1 MREMITVANGKGGV
15 GKTTTAVNLAA
26 ALRQKGFK
34 VLIVDCDS
42 QMNAS
47 YCNGW
52 RQEYERMDGKRTL
65 FHALVNGSALPVYK
79 SALGSYF
86 TPSSRL
92 MATVDPDL
100 QRQISPN
107 SVLSEVMQQPV
118 DDQTGEGIKLIK
130 DCMDYVIFDCPP
142 SLGNVTLNAMVAST
156 GLLIPVQLEG
166 FSIRGLGEI
175 IDSFKRV
182 QRSLNPGLKVRGML
196 LTMANKQFCITRQY
210 LETLEANFGK
220 LIFDTMIRKSVSIPE
235 SQDAS
240 HDIFAYAPKSNGAKD
255 YMAFCEEF
263 LQKAL

>member
-1 MREMITVANGKGGV
+1 MREIITVANGKGGV

-26 ALRQKGFK
+26 ALRQKGYK

-79 SALGSYF
+79 SELGSYF

-107 SVLSEVMQQPV
+107 SVLSDVLDQSI

-130 DCMDYVIFDCPP
+130 ESMDYVIFDCPP

-182 QRSLNPGLKVRGML
+182 QRSLNPRLKVRGML

-210 LETLEANFGK
+210 RDSLEENFGK
-220 LIFDTMIRKSVSIPE
+220 LVFDTLIRKSVSIPE
-235 SQDAS
+235 SQDSS

-263 LQKAL
+263 LAKAE